1 MAAKVARYYDSDPMA
16 AISCPAWGWSG
27 RGAGH
32 QDLSSEPLDV
42 RCPQCD
48 RMLLVVALS
57 TIEATRRAASE
68 DDPRAIADL
77 SASDAQEARWRRAK
91 QLALREPSQL
101 PDLPESEIRFE

>member
-1 MAAKVARYYDSDPMA
+1 MAAKVLRYHDYDPTA
-16 AISCPAWGWSG
+16 TISCPASGWSG
-27 RGAGH
+27 RGADH
-32 QDLSSEPLDV
+32 QDLSSELLDV

-48 RMLLVVALS
+48 RMLLVVALP
-57 TIEATRRAASE
+57 TIEATRQAASE

-77 SASDAQEARWRRAK
+77 PASNAQEARWRRAK

>member
-1 MAAKVARYYDSDPMA
+1 MAAKVLRYYDSDPMA
-16 AISCPAWGWSG
+16 TISCTACGWSE
-27 RGAGH
+27 RGADY
-32 QDLSSEPLDV
+32 QDLSSELLDF
-42 RCPQCD
+42 RRPQCD
-48 RMLLVVALS
+48 RMLLVVALP

-77 SASDAQEARWRRAK
+77 SASDAQEARWRQAK